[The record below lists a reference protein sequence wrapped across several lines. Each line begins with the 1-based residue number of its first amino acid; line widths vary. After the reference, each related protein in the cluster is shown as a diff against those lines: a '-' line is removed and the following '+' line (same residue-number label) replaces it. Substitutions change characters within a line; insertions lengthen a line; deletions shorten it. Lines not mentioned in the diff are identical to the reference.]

1 MSMGRKPS
9 RRSFRRY
16 LRGAIDHNLSL
27 ATLAANTVVGSLI
40 NDTVDDSTWL
50 SSVRA
55 TWSLDDLT
63 PAADDGP
70 IVVGIAQGPYT
81 DAQVEEWIEN
91 LNSWKAGSPVSQEIA
106 RRRIRQVGTF
116 EGASDANEA
125 QVLNDGRLLTTKAG
139 WMMAPGEA
147 VRIWAYN
154 SGGSALATTEPNM
167 RVQGHANL
175 WPK

>member
-1 MSMGRKPS
+1 MGKHGRRKY
-9 RRSFRRY
+9 RRY

-27 ATLAANTVVGSLI
+27 GTLGANTVIGSQVS
-40 NDTVDDSTWL
+40 DTVDDTTWI

-70 IVVGIAQGPYT
+70 ILCGIAQGPYT

-116 EGASDANEA
+116 EGADTATLA
-125 QVLNDGRLLTTKAG
+125 QVLNDGKMITTKAG
-139 WMMAPGEA
+139 WMMAPGETI
-147 VRIWAYN
+147 RIWAYN
-154 SGGSALATTEPNM
+154 TGGSALATTDPNM